1 MDPFCLP
8 IEHLRDRRDAK
19 WHWHDGD
26 VLPAWV
32 ADMDFTVA
40 PPVHRAI
47 ARSVERQDYGYPY
60 RRGDHRLEPAF
71 AARMAERFGWRI
83 EEPRVKPIGDLVQ
96 AIVAALTAFS
106 DPGDGVV
113 VQTPIYPPFLRTIA
127 DAGRRAVLSPLV
139 DDGSRMVLDMDD
151 LRRVVDER
159 TRLLLLCNP
168 HNPAGRVFER
178 EELEAIGRLAIER
191 DIVIVSDE
199 IHCDLV
205 YPGHRHVPI
214 GSLSE
219 DIGARTLTLNS
230 ATKGFN
236 IAGLRCAVMYFGSDA
251 LLARFERAIPS
262 RLLGS
267 VSGLGI
273 DATVAAWREGQPWLD
288 QVMRRLEANRDR
300 VTAWVAETAPAIR
313 HHRPEATYLAW
324 LDFRD
329 VGLPGPSPQ
338 RFFLDGARVALSAG
352 ADFGAEG
359 ESCVRLNFATSPEI
373 LELILERMSGALDR

>member
-8 IEHLRDRRDAK
+8 VEFLRERRDAK

-40 PPVHRAI
+40 APVQRAI

-60 RRGDHRLEPAF
+60 RPGDQRLEPAF

-83 EEPRVKPIGDLVQ
+83 EEARVKPVGDLVQ

-106 DPGDGVV
+106 DTGDGVV
-113 VQTPIYPPFLRTIA
+113 VQTPIYPPFLRTI
-127 DAGRRAVLSPLV
+127 DDTGRRAVVSPLV
-139 DDGSRMVLDMDD
+139 DDGSRLLTDVDG
-151 LRRVVDER
+151 LRRAVDER

-178 EELEAIGRLAIER
+178 EELEAIGQLALER
-191 DIVIVSDE
+191 DMVIVSDE

-205 YPGHRHVPI
+205 YPGRRHIPI

-251 LLARFERAIPS
+251 LLQRFQRAIPT

-300 VTAWVAETAPAIR
+300 VAAWVAGTAPAIR
-313 HHRPEATYLAW
+313 HYRPEATYLAW
-324 LDFRD
+324 LDCRD
-329 VGLPGPSPQ
+329 LGLPGPSPQ

-352 ADFGAEG
+352 ADFGAG
-359 ESCVRLNFATSPEI
+359 SCVRLNFATSPEI
-373 LELILERMSGALDR
+373 LELILQRMSGALDR